1 MPSRWPR
8 RSRAPLSWYR
18 QDHPAAVAG
27 AHPGG
32 VAALPPPPASGVGDY
47 LRARRGQLRP
57 ADVGYPVDP
66 RRRVPGLRREEVA
79 VLAGLSVDYYVRL
92 EQGRAR
98 PSASVLDALADAL
111 LLDGPGRL
119 HLHRLAAGAAGTPP
133 RPGRQTVRPGLR
145 LVLDGLVTCP
155 AFLLGRRTELL
166 ACNRLGAA
174 LHGDPMRR
182 PPAER
187 AMARLLF
194 LDPATRALY
203 PDWAVVARDTVGAL
217 RRDAGRHPGDPA
229 LARLVGELT
238 VRDADFRRWW
248 GEHHVYAKG
257 PGTKRFAHPVVG
269 GLTLGYET
277 LTAAD
282 DPDVVLVV
290 YTAAPDTADAEALAL
305 LGAWSASEDVAV
317 G

>member
-1 MPSRWPR
+1 MPASDP
-8 RSRAPLSWYR
+8 
-18 QDHPAAVAG
+18 V
-27 AHPGG
+27 
-32 VAALPPPPASGVGDY
+32 PPPSARGVGDF
-47 LRARRGQLRP
+47 LRARRARLRP
-57 ADVGYPVDP
+57 ADVGYPTDP
-66 RRRVPGLRREEVA
+66 RRRVAGLRREEVA

-98 PSASVLDALADAL
+98 PSAAVLDALADAL

-119 HLHRLAAGAAGTPP
+119 HLHQLAGAAPD
-133 RPGRQTVRPGLR
+133 PGPVHHRQTVRPGLR
-145 LVLDGLVTCP
+145 LVLDGLVSCP
-155 AFLLGRRTELL
+155 AFVLGRRTELL

-174 LHGDPMRR
+174 LHGDPMRH

-203 PDWAVVARDTVGAL
+203 PDWAAVARDTVGAL
-217 RRDAGRHPGDPA
+217 RRDAGRHPDDPA
-229 LARLVGELT
+229 LARLVGELG

-248 GEHHVYAKG
+248 AEHHVHAKG
-257 PGTKRFAHPVVG
+257 PGTKRFDHPVVG
-269 GLTLGYET
+269 RLSLGYET

-290 YTAAPDTADAEALAL
+290 YTADPGSPDAEALAL
-305 LGAWSASEDVAV
+305 LGAWSADEDVVV

>member
-1 MPSRWPR
+1 M
-8 RSRAPLSWYR
+8 
-18 QDHPAAVAG
+18 PAADAV
-27 AHPGG
+27 
-32 VAALPPPPASGVGDY
+32 PPPATTAAGDF

-57 ADVGYPVDP
+57 ADVGYPADP

-98 PSASVLDALADAL
+98 PSAAVLDALADAL

-119 HLHRLAAGAAGTPP
+119 HLHQLAGPVPSTAA
-133 RPGRQTVRPGLR
+133 RPGRQAVRPGLR
-145 LVLDGLVTCP
+145 LVLDGLVDCP
-155 AFLLGRRTELL
+155 AFVLGRRTELL

-174 LHGDPMRR
+174 LHGDPMRH
-182 PPAER
+182 PPAGR

-203 PDWAVVARDTVGAL
+203 PDWAAVARDTVGAL
-217 RRDAGRHPGDPA
+217 RRDAGRHPDDPA
-229 LARLVGELT
+229 LARLVGELG

-248 GEHHVYAKG
+248 GEHHVHAKG
-257 PGTKRFAHPVVG
+257 PGTKRFDHPVVG
-269 GLTLGYET
+269 RLSLGYET
-277 LTAAD
+277 LAAAD

-290 YTAAPDTADAEALAL
+290 YTAAPGTADAEALAL
-305 LGAWSASEDVAV
+305 LGAWSAGEELAV
-317 G
+317 GAHGPNSTSAQTGR

>member
-1 MPSRWPR
+1 MPT
-8 RSRAPLSWYR
+8 A
-18 QDHPAAVAG
+18 DAD
-27 AHPGG
+27 
-32 VAALPPPPASGVGDY
+32 PPPATGVGDC
-47 LRARRGQLRP
+47 LRARRGRLRP
-57 ADVGYPVDP
+57 ADVGYPADP

-98 PSASVLDALADAL
+98 PSAAVLDALADAL
-111 LLDGPGRL
+111 LLDDAGRH
-119 HLHRLAAGAAGTPP
+119 HLHRLAGGPVDAPP
-133 RPGRQTVRPGLR
+133 RPGRPGVRPGLR
-145 LVLDGLVTCP
+145 LVLEGLVTCP
-155 AFLLGRRTELL
+155 AFVLGRRTQLL

-174 LHGDPMRR
+174 LHGDPMRH
-182 PPAER
+182 PPGER

-203 PDWAVVARDTVGAL
+203 PDWAAVARDTVGAL
-217 RRDAGRHPGDPA
+217 RRDAGRHPDDPA
-229 LARLVGELT
+229 LARLVGELS

-248 GEHHVYAKG
+248 GEHHVHAKG
-257 PGTKRFAHPVVG
+257 PGTTRFDHPVVG
-269 GLTLGYET
+269 RLSLGYET

-290 YTAAPDTADAEALAL
+290 YTAAPGTADAEALAL

>member
-1 MPSRWPR
+1 V
-8 RSRAPLSWYR
+8 
-18 QDHPAAVAG
+18 PAADAV
-27 AHPGG
+27 
-32 VAALPPPPASGVGDY
+32 PPPATGAGDF

-57 ADVGYPVDP
+57 ADVGYPADL

-98 PSASVLDALADAL
+98 PSAAVLDALADAL
-111 LLDGPGRL
+111 LLDDAGRG
-119 HLHRLAAGAAGTPP
+119 HLHRLAGGAVDASPGPG
-133 RPGRQTVRPGLR
+133 RPGVRPGLR
-145 LVLDGLVTCP
+145 LVLEGLVACP
-155 AFLLGRRTELL
+155 AFVLGRRTELL

-174 LHGDPMRR
+174 LHGDPMRH
-182 PPAER
+182 PPAGR

-217 RRDAGRHPGDPA
+217 RRDAGRHPDDPA
-229 LARLVGELT
+229 LARLVGELG

-248 GEHHVYAKG
+248 GEHHVHAKG
-257 PGTKRFAHPVVG
+257 PGTKRFDHPVVG
-269 GLTLGYET
+269 RLSLGYET

-290 YTAAPDTADAEALAL
+290 YTAAPGTADAEALAL